1 MSFDWVEYVYLAE
14 QLLNQAGE
22 SCFRCSISRA
32 YYGVFCVA
40 RDAKG
45 CQNVSISVHKI
56 VIDKYK
62 NSTDRNEGMIGH
74 TLENLKK
81 QRISADYI
89 KGKSLG
95 KKDAEKAISRAKE
108 ILKRMDIP
116 YKP

>member
-1 MSFDWVEYVYLAE
+1 MSFDWIEYVYLAE

-22 SCFRCSISRA
+22 PCFRCSISRA
-32 YYGVFCVA
+32 YYGVFCIA
-40 RDAKG
+40 RDVKG
-45 CQNVSISVHKI
+45 CQNISSGVHTI

-62 NSTDRNEGMIGH
+62 NSTDKNEGMIGN
-74 TLENLKK
+74 TLGNLKK

-89 KGKSLG
+89 KDKSLG

-108 ILKRMDIP
+108 ILKRMGIP